1 MVFWIVVGAVCV
13 ALAVV
18 YWWASGR
25 SGQIDPRRGLIQS
38 DAYAKSDETR
48 VRFDPGGPFG

>member
-1 MVFWIVVGAVCV
+1 MWFWIVAGAVCV

-25 SGQIDPRRGLIQS
+25 SGRIDARRRLIQS
-38 DAYAKSDETR
+38 DAYTKSEETW
-48 VRFDPGGPFG
+48 VRFDPGGPFS